1 MSSGFD
7 YYTTHYI
14 DFKKLPQMN
23 SCTTTLDEETIANLK
38 ILNQKRAWA
47 QTKAQWWN
55 LSWQWLNKRL
65 SKTLHNLRDEECQLN
80 ISSSNNY
87 NKSYIYICKP
97 IKKTVCG
104 LILFT

>member
-65 SKTLHNLRDEECQLN
+65 SNTLHNLRDKEFQLN
-80 ISSSNNY
+80 ITSNN
-87 NKSYIYICKP
+87 K
-97 IKKTVCG
+97 KKTVISHIC
-104 LILFT
+104 L

>member
-23 SCTTTLDEETIANLK
+23 SCTTTLDEEMIANLK

-47 QTKAQWWN
+47 QTKAQRRN
-55 LSWQWLNKRL
+55 LSWQWINKRL
-65 SKTLHNLRDEECQLN
+65 SKTFHNLSDEEFQIN
-80 ISSSNNY
+80 ITSN
-87 NKSYIYICKP
+87 K
-97 IKKTVCG
+97 
-104 LILFT
+104 